1 MADYGFDNAHYE
13 PGDDDLGCRCGC
25 AFVFVFAVVLPALS
39 GIYYCF
45 ISRPLKSALV
55 ALVCIAWAAVFLL
68 TRKSA
73 NAARIRVTAAA
84 VGAVGVLCI
93 IFLLK

>member
-13 PGDDDLGCRCGC
+13 PGDYDEGCQCGC
-25 AFVFVFAVVLPALS
+25 ALVFVPLVVLAAVS
-39 GIYYCF
+39 WIYDCF

-68 TRKSA
+68 TRKST

-84 VGAVGVLCI
+84 IGAVGILCI